1 MEERGEKREKLKEK
15 RKGRSKLKI
24 ATVVEFSKALEL
36 VIDDL
41 QTVRTRYPV
50 ELPIEATDVVATYL
64 LANRGFIE
72 NRLESAYS
80 VLNEE
85 TWGLTEEERG
95 VLRENHDE
103 LFDQG
108 VDDSWG
114 ELAVHVI
121 THHATWHWA
130 QQIPMKED
138 NISVL
143 VKGLDYAKYC
153 TFENIRVRLFLHPI
167 DQYLP

>member
-1 MEERGEKREKLKEK
+1 MRLG
-15 RKGRSKLKI
+15 
-24 ATVVEFSKALEL
+24 TVVEFSKALEL

-64 LANRGFIE
+64 LANRGFIQ

-85 TWGLTEEERG
+85 PWGLTEEERR
-95 VLRENHDE
+95 VLRDNHDE
-103 LFDQG
+103 LFDHG
-108 VDDSWG
+108 VDDSLG
-114 ELAVHVI
+114 ELALHVI

-143 VKGLDYAKYC
+143 VKGLEYAKYC
-153 TFENIRVRLFLHPI
+153 TFEDIRVRLFLHPI

>member
-1 MEERGEKREKLKEK
+1 LKL
-15 RKGRSKLKI
+15 G
-24 ATVVEFSKALEL
+24 TVVEFSKALEL
-36 VIDDL
+36 VIEDL
-41 QTVRTRYPV
+41 QTVRTRYTV

-85 TWGLTEEERG
+85 PWGLTEEERR
-95 VLRENHDE
+95 VLRDNHDE
-103 LFDQG
+103 LFDHG

-114 ELAVHVI
+114 ELALHVI
-121 THHATWHWA
+121 RHHATWYWA

-153 TFENIRVRLFLHPI
+153 TFEDIRVRLFLHPI
-167 DQYLP
+167 GQYLP

>member
-1 MEERGEKREKLKEK
+1 LKL
-15 RKGRSKLKI
+15 G
-24 ATVVEFSKALEL
+24 TVIEFSKALVL

-41 QTVRTRYPV
+41 QTVRTRYTV
-50 ELPIEATDVVATYL
+50 ELPIEATDVVSTYL
-64 LANRGFIE
+64 LANQGFIE

-80 VLNEE
+80 ILNEE
-85 TWGLTEEERG
+85 AWGMTEEERR
-95 VLRENHDE
+95 VLRDNYDE

-114 ELAVHVI
+114 ELALHVI
-121 THHATWHWA
+121 THHAKWHWA
-130 QQIPMKED
+130 QQIPMKEEH
-138 NISVL
+138 ISVL

-153 TFENIRVRLFLHPI
+153 TFEDIRVRLFLHPI